1 MKKII
6 VMIMMLL
13 PMSVMASVP
22 ELTALI
28 EEYSSN
34 EEATVVNLNGEMLQM
49 AVAQSGESLN
59 GMESM
64 VILTAE
70 QATLASEIAARV
82 DKLLP
87 KTSLKVLTDIKDE
100 GAHVRILA
108 NKNGESLSDIVMYIT
123 EGSQVVVMIISGE
136 IPESL
141 VSEIISGIPGL

>member
-1 MKKII
+1 
-6 VMIMMLL
+6 MIMMLL

-87 KTSLKVLTDIKDE
+87 QTSLKVLTDIKDE

-123 EGSQVVVMIISGE
+123 EGSQVVVMVISGE